1 MSDSRLSKISEK
13 TQQKVAL
20 NIFTLREQLE
30 LSQSEVA
37 ERAGIDRK
45 TVNRIEN
52 ERFSPSIDTLT
63 RISVALGVNVSDLL
77 M

>member
-77 M
+77 L

>member
-1 MSDSRLSKISEK
+1 MNDSRLSKISEK
-13 TQQKVAL
+13 TQQRVAL

>member
-1 MSDSRLSKISEK
+1 MNDSRLSKTSEK

-77 M
+77 I

>member
-1 MSDSRLSKISEK
+1 VNDSRLSKISEK

-63 RISVALGVNVSDLL
+63 RISVALGVYVSDLL
-77 M
+77 I

>member
-1 MSDSRLSKISEK
+1 LSKISEK

-37 ERAGIDRK
+37 ERAVIDRK

-77 M
+77 L

>member
-1 MSDSRLSKISEK
+1 MNDSRLSKTSEK

-63 RISVALGVNVSDLL
+63 RISVALGVSVSDLL
-77 M
+77 I

>member
-1 MSDSRLSKISEK
+1 VNDSRLSKTSEK

-52 ERFSPSIDTLT
+52 ERFSPNIDTLT
-63 RISVALGVNVSDLL
+63 RISVALGVSVSDLL
-77 M
+77 I

>member
-1 MSDSRLSKISEK
+1 MNDSRLSKTSEK

>member
-1 MSDSRLSKISEK
+1 VNDSRLSKTSEK

>member
-1 MSDSRLSKISEK
+1 MNDSRLSKISEK
-13 TQQKVAL
+13 TQQRVAL

-63 RISVALGVNVSDLL
+63 RISVALGVKVSDLL
-77 M
+77 I

>member
-1 MSDSRLSKISEK
+1 MSKISEK

-20 NIFTLREQLE
+20 NIFTLRDQLG

-37 ERAGIDRK
+37 ELAGIDRK

-63 RISVALGVNVSDLL
+63 RISLALGVKVSDLL
-77 M
+77 I

>member
-1 MSDSRLSKISEK
+1 VSDSRLSKISEK

>member
-1 MSDSRLSKISEK
+1 VSDSRLSKISEK

-77 M
+77 L

>member
-1 MSDSRLSKISEK
+1 VNDSRLSKTSEK

-77 M
+77 I

>member
-1 MSDSRLSKISEK
+1 MNDSRLSKTSEK

-52 ERFSPSIDTLT
+52 ERFSPNIDTLT
-63 RISVALGVNVSDLL
+63 RISVALGVSVSDLL
-77 M
+77 I

>member
-1 MSDSRLSKISEK
+1 VDDSRISKISEK

-20 NIFTLREQLE
+20 NIFTLREKLE

-37 ERAGIDRK
+37 ELAGIDRK

-63 RISVALGVNVSDLL
+63 RISVALRVRVSDLFI
-77 M
+77 

>member
-1 MSDSRLSKISEK
+1 MNDSRLDKISEK

-77 M
+77 I

>member
-1 MSDSRLSKISEK
+1 VNDSRLRKTSEK

-63 RISVALGVNVSDLL
+63 RISVALGVSVSDLL
-77 M
+77 I

>member
-1 MSDSRLSKISEK
+1 VNDSRLSKISEQ

-77 M
+77 I

>member
-1 MSDSRLSKISEK
+1 MNDSRLRKTSEK

-63 RISVALGVNVSDLL
+63 RISVALGVSVSDLL
-77 M
+77 I

>member
-1 MSDSRLSKISEK
+1 MNDPRLSKISEK

-20 NIFTLREQLE
+20 NIFKTREQLE

>member
-1 MSDSRLSKISEK
+1 VNDSRLSKTSEK

-63 RISVALGVNVSDLL
+63 RISVALGVSVSDLL
-77 M
+77 I

>member
-20 NIFTLREQLE
+20 NIFTLREQRE

-77 M
+77 L